1 MPRTTTIVL
10 IAILLGLAV
19 FIFPFGEGRS
29 RADGSDHR
37 AEQARQEGN
46 PGSSSS
52 GVRKS
57 GKSGLS
63 PRPLEEMLPPNAKLI
78 EGNLSTTET
87 EERVVVLLD
96 KVRVQA
102 AGARSFRNGILFKA
116 PYRMEGLD
124 DKAARDWTMDSDE
137 GYV

>member
-1 MPRTTTIVL
+1 
-10 IAILLGLAV
+10 
-19 FIFPFGEGRS
+19 
-29 RADGSDHR
+29 
-37 AEQARQEGN
+37 
-46 PGSSSS
+46 
-52 GVRKS
+52 
-57 GKSGLS
+57 
-63 PRPLEEMLPPNAKLI
+63 MLPPNAKLI

-137 GYV
+137 GYVYIQRTGGSIPSEFVEKLQVEEDAPPEPPEFPARQ

>member
-1 MPRTTTIVL
+1 
-10 IAILLGLAV
+10 
-19 FIFPFGEGRS
+19 
-29 RADGSDHR
+29 
-37 AEQARQEGN
+37 
-46 PGSSSS
+46 
-52 GVRKS
+52 
-57 GKSGLS
+57 
-63 PRPLEEMLPPNAKLI
+63 
-78 EGNLSTTET
+78 
-87 EERVVVLLD
+87 VVVLLD